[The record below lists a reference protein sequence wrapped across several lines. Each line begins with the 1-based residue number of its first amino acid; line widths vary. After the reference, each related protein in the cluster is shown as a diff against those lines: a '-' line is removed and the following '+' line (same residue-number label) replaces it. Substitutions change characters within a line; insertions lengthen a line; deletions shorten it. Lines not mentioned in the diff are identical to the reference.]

1 MAEYDVKVQIRVPK
15 SRNPQTGSVK
25 YAPSG
30 YGMTSVKV
38 EASSPEEA
46 KKLAIKSEKVTAA
59 RNSAARGLDYDMPKP
74 RASVLEVS
82 RSSSKSGG
90 SRKLSGRGGGAI
102 DQDPLAA
109 GKRGIG
115 RLPKKMNK
123 GGYVNCGAST
133 KPNGKSR
140 K

>member
-15 SRNPQTGSVK
+15 SRNSQTGSVK
-25 YAPSG
+25 YGPSG
-30 YGMTSVKV
+30 YGLTSVKV

-46 KKLAIKSEKVTAA
+46 KKLAVKSEKVTSA

-74 RASVLEVS
+74 RAQVLEVT
-82 RSSSKSGG
+82 RSSSKSSG
-90 SRKLSGRGGGAI
+90 SRGLSGRGGGALPN
-102 DQDPLAA
+102 DPLKPALEKT
-109 GKRGIG
+109 GK
-115 RLPKKMNK
+115 LPRRMNK